1 MTVVIL
7 YPTGKNCQSVVKCGA
22 HENQRDDAQRDP
34 LRDPLKEDMLD
45 WRVVLTT
52 FGLIFV
58 AELGDKTQLAVLTQT
73 CKFRRPWAVFLGAS
87 LALTAVTAL
96 GAAGGQLVGRII
108 PASFLQG
115 AAAVAFVVMG
125 ILIGREA
132 ARATG
137 DVAPD
142 DACACPANPEGGSP
156 NEPASSQ
163 DWKAFGSTFGLL
175 FVAEMGDKTQLAVLS
190 LAGKQANPWPV
201 FIGGGLA
208 LTAVTACGVIGG
220 EGLCRL
226 IPQRVLL
233 WISAAAFVVMGA
245 LIGLGIL

>member
-1 MTVVIL
+1 MSL
-7 YPTGKNCQSVVKCGA
+7 P
-22 HENQRDDAQRDP
+22 
-34 LRDPLKEDMLD
+34 EDRVD

-73 CKFRRPWAVFLGAS
+73 CKYRRPWAVFLGAS

-96 GAAGGQLVGRII
+96 GAVGGQVLGRVI

-115 AAAVAFVVMG
+115 AAALAFVAMG
-125 ILIGREA
+125 ALIAREA
-132 ARATG
+132 VHAARG
-137 DVAPD
+137 
-142 DACACPANPEGGSP
+142 
-156 NEPASSQ
+156 EPAEEAGCDDPDNQPEKSPAVPAFAQ

-190 LAGKQANPWPV
+190 LAGKCASPWPV

-208 LTAVTACGVIGG
+208 LAVVTACGVAGG
-220 EGLCRL
+220 QGLSRI

-233 WISAAAFVVMGA
+233 WVSAIAFVVMGV
-245 LIGLGIL
+245 LIGFGVL